1 MLAKSIFQG
10 PYNYEIPAAGFF
22 MCLRVNNSERF
33 TQNLWAQT
41 GVKVLPGSFLC
52 NLEQLSDTEAA
63 KISSFV
69 RIALV
74 GSEKQ
79 IDDGLNRITNFLHSN
94 AGFNLEQH

>member
-1 MLAKSIFQG
+1 MAKSIFQD
-10 PYNYEIPAAGFF
+10 PYNYEIPGAGFF
-22 MCLRVNNSERF
+22 MCLRVNNSEHF

-41 GVKVLPGSFLC
+41 GVKVLPGKYLC
-52 NLEQLSDTEAA
+52 NLEKLSDTEAA

-94 AGFNLEQH
+94 ASFNLEQH